1 MINMLPATNIQ
12 PTQNGPLPMGEKPEK
27 IDLYAD
33 LFAAL
38 FTVPMPMKPVEPIAI
53 KVSPVTSGE
62 ASNGIDSE
70 ASTPETPEFGFST
83 LQSGPIFPPEIK
95 SPITLTPMPTD
106 RPEFLGPPVE
116 LTPGEKEDIAPPIQ
130 LGPHDR
136 KPIPLT
142 DTCGLPGDGGIKSI
156 PKSEFIMTRD
166 VTTSEILLDQIENG
180 DLLELPTVTSPNAG
194 PLVPEQAAGK
204 PTVGKEFE
212 VIAADALPS
221 VFPTSIAPTRE
232 FVRLPR
238 EFQPI
243 EKKDLSIERLDH
255 EAQSDGTLLET
266 FTANVLI
273 DSRPKEFAR
282 AATAGHREATEF
294 AGSITEVE
302 RLKKPEAEQG
312 SEFSFDSSVSGEPA
326 ALRPAPFGLP
336 EGKLRR
342 AILDQVGSNLNDLAA
357 NKLEQGD
364 KREIKIRLKPEELGT
379 VEITLIKNGEGTIEA
394 HFVTDNPQTQY
405 LLEQTLAQLRESL
418 ENSGIKVGSLETS
431 CSSAFS
437 DAYNGGGSTRDS
449 GSSSGDSRMPLRNTF
464 DEPLAKDEE
473 KANRLVNLRA

>member
-12 PTQNGPLPMGEKPEK
+12 PTQNGQLPMGEKPEK

-38 FTVPMPMKPVEPIAI
+38 FSVPMGVNPAAPITVETGTI
-53 KVSPVTSGE
+53 TSEE
-62 ASNGIDSE
+62 AKTGG
-70 ASTPETPEFGFST
+70 AAPETTVENTEFAIPA
-83 LQSGPIFPPEIK
+83 LQSGPVFPPEIK
-95 SPITLTPMPTD
+95 SPVTLTPLPTD

-116 LTPGEKEDIAPPIQ
+116 LTPGEKDDIAPPIQ

-136 KPIPLT
+136 KPIPLA
-142 DTCGLPGDGGIKSI
+142 DTCGLPGDGAIKTV
-156 PKSEFIMTRD
+156 PKSENVIQRD
-166 VTTSEILLDQIENG
+166 ATTSKISLDRPDEG
-180 DLLELPTVTSPNAG
+180 DVLELPAAIGPTAG
-194 PLVPEQAAGK
+194 TLVPERAAGK
-204 PTVGKEFE
+204 PTVEKEVE
-212 VIAADALPS
+212 VIATDALPS
-221 VFPTSIAPTRE
+221 VFPIHIAPTRE

-243 EKKDLSIERLDH
+243 EKKDLSLERRDH
-255 EAQSDGTLLET
+255 EAQSDVSLLET

-282 AATAGHREATEF
+282 AAAAGQGEATEF

-302 RLKKPEAEQG
+302 RLKKPETEQG

-326 ALRPAPFGLP
+326 ALRPTPFGLP

-357 NKLEQGD
+357 NKLELGD

-379 VEITLIKNGEGTIEA
+379 VEITLIKNSEGTIEA
-394 HFVTDNPQTQY
+394 RFVTDNPQTQH
-405 LLEQTLAQLRESL
+405 LLDQTLAQLRESL
-418 ENSGIKVGSLETS
+418 ENSGMKVGSLETS

-437 DAYNGGGSTRDS
+437 DTYNGGGSTRDS
-449 GSSSGDSRMPLRNTF
+449 GSQPSDSRIPLRTAF
-464 DEPLAKDEE
+464 DEPLAKDEL
-473 KANRLVNLRA
+473 KADRLVNLRA